1 MSRPVED
8 LGLLEQ
14 QVLLA
19 CLQLHPNGYGVAIG
33 DEIKLRTAKDYSPGS
48 IYAAIERLENKS
60 YVERRKGEASAVR
73 GGRAK
78 EYFTVSAI
86 GRKALEDARQAVTAM
101 WADLEIPELA
111 RCSVSPWFGWPDK
124 HHPRFGYAHP
134 HHRACHLLQ
143 PDHHR
148 RA

>member
-19 CLQLHPNGYGVAIG
+19 CMRLHPNGYGVTIG
-33 DEIKLRTAKDYSPGS
+33 DEIKLRTGKDYSPGS

-78 EYFTVSAI
+78 EYFTVSAT
-86 GRKALEDARQAVTAM
+86 GRQTLEAALRGVRAM
-101 WADLEIPELA
+101 STGLNIPGLA
-111 RCSVSPWFGWPDK
+111 RC
-124 HHPRFGYAHP
+124 
-134 HHRACHLLQ
+134 
-143 PDHHR
+143 
-148 RA
+148 

>member
-19 CLQLHPNGYGVAIG
+19 CLRLHPNGYGVAIG
-33 DEIKLRTAKDYSPGS
+33 DEIQRRTAKTYSPGS
-48 IYAAIERLENKS
+48 IYAAIERLENKG

-78 EYFTVSAI
+78 EYFTVSVP
-86 GRKALEDARQAVTAM
+86 GRKALEDVRRMVTAM
-101 WADLEIPELA
+101 WTDLNIPGLA
-111 RCSVSPWFGWPDK
+111 RC
-124 HHPRFGYAHP
+124 
-134 HHRACHLLQ
+134 
-143 PDHHR
+143 
-148 RA
+148 

>member
-1 MSRPVED
+1 MPRPVED

-19 CLQLHPNGYGVAIG
+19 CVRLHPNGYGVAIG
-33 DEIKLRTAKDYSPGS
+33 DEIKRRNGRDYSPGS
-48 IYAAIERLENKS
+48 IYAAIERLENKG

-86 GRKALEDARQAVTAM
+86 GRRALEEAHRVVTAM
-101 WADLEIPELA
+101 WTDLNIPGVA
-111 RCSVSPWFGWPDK
+111 RC
-124 HHPRFGYAHP
+124 
-134 HHRACHLLQ
+134 
-143 PDHHR
+143 
-148 RA
+148 

>member
-1 MSRPVED
+1 MPRPIQD

-19 CLQLHPNGYGVAIG
+19 CLRLHPNGYGVAIG

-48 IYAAIERLENKS
+48 IYAAIERLENKGFL
-60 YVERRKGEASAVR
+60 ERRKGEASAVR

-86 GRKALEDARQAVTAM
+86 GRKTLEEARRVVAAM
-101 WADLEIPELA
+101 WTDLAIPRSA
-111 RCSVSPWFGWPDK
+111 RC
-124 HHPRFGYAHP
+124 
-134 HHRACHLLQ
+134 
-143 PDHHR
+143 
-148 RA
+148 

>member
-19 CLQLHPNGYGVAIG
+19 CLRLHPNGYGVTIG
-33 DEIKLRTAKDYSPGS
+33 DEIQRRTAREYSPGS
-48 IYAAIERLENKS
+48 IYAAIERLENKG

-86 GRKALEDARQAVTAM
+86 GRKALEDARRVVSAM
-101 WADLEIPELA
+101 WTDLNIPGVA
-111 RCSVSPWFGWPDK
+111 RC
-124 HHPRFGYAHP
+124 
-134 HHRACHLLQ
+134 
-143 PDHHR
+143 
-148 RA
+148 

>member
-19 CLQLHPNGYGVAIG
+19 CLRLHPNGYGVAIG
-33 DEIKLRTAKDYSPGS
+33 DEIKRRTAKDYSPGS
-48 IYAAIERLENKS
+48 IYAAIERLENKGC
-60 YVERRKGEASAVR
+60 VERRKGEATAVR

-86 GRKALEDARQAVTAM
+86 GRKALEDARRVVAAM
-101 WADLEIPELA
+101 EMDLNIPGLA
-111 RCSVSPWFGWPDK
+111 RC
-124 HHPRFGYAHP
+124 
-134 HHRACHLLQ
+134 
-143 PDHHR
+143 
-148 RA
+148 

>member
-19 CLQLHPNGYGVAIG
+19 CLQLHPNGYGVTIG
-33 DEIKLRTAKDYSPGS
+33 DEIQRRTAREYSPGS
-48 IYAAIERLENKS
+48 IYAAIERLENKG

-86 GRKALEDARQAVTAM
+86 GRKALEDARRVVSAM
-101 WADLEIPELA
+101 WTDLNIPGVA
-111 RCSVSPWFGWPDK
+111 RC
-124 HHPRFGYAHP
+124 
-134 HHRACHLLQ
+134 
-143 PDHHR
+143 
-148 RA
+148 